1 MRSGTLA
8 RTRPNQDQESAA
20 PRSGA
25 TLEPAAMAAMFDD
38 VAPTYDRLNTVMTL
52 GSDVRWRRR
61 AVDETHARLGDA
73 VIDVCCGTGK
83 LAAQVAE
90 RVGPFGRVEGVDLSD
105 EMIRLATEHF
115 HSLVQA
121 HFGVANAMELPFDD
135 GTFDAATIG
144 FGLRNLPDF
153 EGGFRE
159 MARVVRPGGRVVCL
173 ELSLPKRRS
182 IARLYHAVFRRTAPL
197 AARLLR
203 GPRAAYAYLPQSL
216 DGFPAPEQLCD
227 AMRAAGLTDVR
238 FARLSGGMVA
248 VHTGTVPAPAKSSG
262 ATAEAAASD

>member
-1 MRSGTLA
+1 
-8 RTRPNQDQESAA
+8 
-20 PRSGA
+20 
-25 TLEPAAMAAMFDD
+25 MAAMFDD
-38 VAPTYDRLNTVMTL
+38 VAPTYDRLNTLMTL
-52 GSDVRWRRR
+52 GADVRWRRR
-61 AVDETHARLGDA
+61 AVDETRARLGDS

-90 RVGPFGRVEGVDLSD
+90 RVGPFGRVEGVDLSTV
-105 EMIRLATEHF
+105 MIRLAAQRF

-121 HFGVANAMELPFDD
+121 HFSVANAMELPFDD

-173 ELSLPKRRS
+173 ELSLPRHRW
-182 IARLYHAVFRRTAPL
+182 IARVYHAVFRRTAPL
-197 AARLLR
+197 AARLVR
-203 GPRAAYAYLPQSL
+203 GPRQAYEYLPQSL
-216 DGFPAPEQLCD
+216 DGFPAPEQVAD

-248 VHTGTVPAPAKSSG
+248 VHTGTVPVAATSPGTRETAPRQP
-262 ATAEAAASD
+262 D

>member
-1 MRSGTLA
+1 
-8 RTRPNQDQESAA
+8 
-20 PRSGA
+20 
-25 TLEPAAMAAMFDD
+25 MAAMFDD
-38 VAPTYDRLNTVMTL
+38 VAPTYDRLNTLMTL

-61 AVDETHARLGDA
+61 AVEETHARLGDA

-105 EMIRLATEHF
+105 GMIRLATQHF

-135 GTFDAATIG
+135 ATFDAATIG

-182 IARLYHAVFRRTAPL
+182 IARVYHAVFRRTAPL

-203 GPRAAYAYLPQSL
+203 GPRTAYAYLPESL

-238 FARLSGGMVA
+238 FSRLSGGMVA
-248 VHTGTVPAPAKSSG
+248 VHTGTVPVPAKPSD
-262 ATAEAAASD
+262 ADEVEAAATN

>member
-1 MRSGTLA
+1 V
-8 RTRPNQDQESAA
+8 
-20 PRSGA
+20 RSGA
-25 TLEPAAMAAMFDD
+25 TLEPAQMAAMFDD

-61 AVDETHARLGDA
+61 AVEETHARLGDS

-83 LAAQVAE
+83 LAAMVAD

-105 EMIRLATEHF
+105 AMIQLATEHF
-115 HSLVQA
+115 HALVQA
-121 HFGVANAMELPFDD
+121 HFNVANAMELPFEDA
-135 GTFDAATIG
+135 TFDAATIG

-153 EGGFRE
+153 EDGFRE

-173 ELSLPKRRS
+173 ELSLPRRRS

-203 GPRAAYAYLPQSL
+203 GPQTAYTYLPQSL
-216 DGFPAPEQLCD
+216 DGFPAPEQLSD
-227 AMRAAGLTDVR
+227 AMRTAGLTDVR
-238 FARLSGGMVA
+238 FVRLSGGMVA
-248 VHTGTVPAPAKSSG
+248 VHTGTVV
-262 ATAEAAASD
+262 AAASR

>member
-1 MRSGTLA
+1 MLGTRK
-8 RTRPNQDQESAA
+8 RTQPDA
-20 PRSGA
+20 PRGGA

-38 VAPTYDRLNTVMTL
+38 VAPTYDRLNTLMTL

-61 AVDETHARLGDA
+61 AVEETHARLGES

-83 LAAQVAE
+83 LAAQVAD
-90 RVGPFGRVEGVDLSD
+90 RVGPFGRVEGVDLSAA
-105 EMIRLATEHF
+105 MIRLASQHF

-121 HFGVANAMELPFDD
+121 RFSVANAMELPFDD
-135 GTFDAATIG
+135 ATFDAATIG

-173 ELSLPKRRS
+173 ELSLPKHRA
-182 IARLYHAVFRRTAPL
+182 IARAYHAVFRRTAPL

-203 GPRAAYAYLPQSL
+203 GPRQAYAYLPQSL
-216 DGFPAPEQLCD
+216 DGFPAPEQLAA
-227 AMRAAGLTDVR
+227 AMSSAGLADVR

-248 VHTGTVPAPAKSSG
+248 VHVGTVPAPAKRSEPDP
-262 ATAEAAASD
+262 EAAATE

>member
-1 MRSGTLA
+1 
-8 RTRPNQDQESAA
+8 
-20 PRSGA
+20 
-25 TLEPAAMAAMFDD
+25 MAAMFDD
-38 VAPTYDRLNTVMTL
+38 VAPTYDRLNTLMTL

-61 AVDETHARLGDA
+61 AVEETHARLGDA

-90 RVGPFGRVEGVDLSD
+90 RVGPFGRVEGMDLSD
-105 EMIRLATEHF
+105 GMIRLATQHF

-135 GTFDAATIG
+135 ATFDAATIG

-173 ELSLPKRRS
+173 ELSLPKRRTDC
-182 IARLYHAVFRRTAPL
+182 AGLPRRLSPNGATRRAA
-197 AARLLR
+197 AARPANGLR
-203 GPRAAYAYLPQSL
+203 VPAAVARWLPRAGTALRRDARGRS
-216 DGFPAPEQLCD
+216 DG
-227 AMRAAGLTDVR
+227 RALLTP
-238 FARLSGGMVA
+238 LGGMVA
-248 VHTGTVPAPAKSSG
+248 VHSG
-262 ATAEAAASD
+262 HGSRSGEAVGRDD